1 MTLKPGCLM
10 GKEAPMNL
18 PNKLTLLR
26 VALIPLCLLF
36 TMLGLNVLAA
46 ALFIIA
52 CLTDYL
58 DGYIARKQGI
68 VTNFGRFADPVADKI
83 LTLTMMTALLAR
95 GDYFWWAAVIVA
107 ARELAVDGLRL
118 VAVDQGIVIPAGN
131 LGKVKTNFQFFSI
144 LSSLLKAPFWLSLTL
159 AILMALLTL
168 ISGIQYFI
176 GGKDLFRQDIK
187 LSAQDKR

>member
-1 MTLKPGCLM
+1 
-10 GKEAPMNL
+10 MNL

>member
-1 MTLKPGCLM
+1 
-10 GKEAPMNL
+10 MNL

-36 TMLGLNVLAA
+36 TMLHLNGLAA

-68 VTNFGRFADPVADKI
+68 VTNFGKFADPVADKI
-83 LTLTMMTALLAR
+83 LTLTMMIVLLAR
-95 GDYFWWAAVIVA
+95 GDYFWWATTIVA

-118 VAVDQGIVIPAGN
+118 VAVDQGIVIPAGK
-131 LGKVKTNFQFFSI
+131 LGKIKTNAQFISI
-144 LSSLLKAPFWLSLTL
+144 LASLLKGPFWLTLSL
-159 AILMALLTL
+159 AIFMALLTV
-168 ISGIQYFI
+168 ISGIQYFT

-187 LSAQDKR
+187 QSAGK